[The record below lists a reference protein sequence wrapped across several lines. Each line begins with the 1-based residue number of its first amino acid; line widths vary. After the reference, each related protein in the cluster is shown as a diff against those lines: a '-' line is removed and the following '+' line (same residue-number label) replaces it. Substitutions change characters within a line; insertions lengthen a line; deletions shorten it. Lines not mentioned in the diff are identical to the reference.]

1 MISEY
6 LRTSLINQFKKRET
20 DLLLLSIQFEPPM
33 EKVHS
38 TFYDDN
44 YNLIK
49 VVYNIEE
56 RRFTDL
62 WYGITKIEL

>member
-1 MISEY
+1 MI
-6 LRTSLINQFKKRET
+6 
-20 DLLLLSIQFEPPM
+20 M

-62 WYGITKIEL
+62 WYGVTKIEL